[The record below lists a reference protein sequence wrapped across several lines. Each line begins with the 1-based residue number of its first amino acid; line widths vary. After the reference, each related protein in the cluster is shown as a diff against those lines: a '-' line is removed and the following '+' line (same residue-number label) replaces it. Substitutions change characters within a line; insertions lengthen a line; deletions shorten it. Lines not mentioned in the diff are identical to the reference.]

1 MKAKKLI
8 ALTMSIILCLLIY
21 TPAYATIPSGSVEHT
36 VTILSGNGKLL
47 KNKDETYADN
57 HITLN
62 DLDDLDQ
69 IDEIQYQVVD
79 GENLK
84 DMIDYS
90 NADGTIYTATMNDK
104 LIAKLNNIPSGK
116 RPRWREVGFIT
127 STRVANHLLSL
138 VEAAGY
144 EFTSGYT
151 DLFDYLPVGV
161 QQLLVFLPNEEGY
174 SFSHFEDQDGNKFSL
189 STPITRDIV
198 LTPVYT
204 SEPVIDSI
212 DKTEDVFHQVRFL
225 SGEGKIEYVKLQR
238 NWDEGYNYCEG
249 YREIEYFDDIV
260 IDGKRVTDRSD
271 VIQSFAILQ
280 SHDFPVAFNLLL
292 EKEAD
297 CIEHLNNKDLIGAI
311 FELDESIE
319 IASKFMF
326 SSPYYYQE
334 EVRPYSISLLAFLS
348 NFTINSEK
356 LSDVLINLLL
366 DMQTALLNWNNYSDE
381 EKDSFISECLDTI
394 SAFEN
399 TARSFQSTYYAYM
412 TPNDNKEY
420 RFSGT
425 NLEYWVRD
433 DIYHLYH
440 ETDEFDRASL
450 YDGFAPTNKIVF
462 IPPEGYEFD
471 HFEDQYGNVFEPDTV
486 VTEDLVLTPIFRE
499 LHEYHLTITKGEGD
513 MRLYYRSYNEE
524 THRSESTNDPIDE
537 VSIRF
542 WRDVYSYE
550 IERKDGLHKMSG
562 SNYTDIGLKLRGV
575 TFEESL
581 YAKQNWEQI
590 TVYDD
595 YDNILFIPPDN
606 CVFDHF
612 EDETGTVWEFGTELT
627 KDTVVT
633 PIYKS
638 TLIDATI
645 NVVTEDNSNE
655 EFDITLLRS
664 FKNNLEELFDKGD
677 YDGTL
682 QEYLNDKN
690 SYHFNENDWIIDEN
704 GFITKYIGDFDRMLG
719 IPDSINGIKVT
730 GVATDAFEEFH
741 EKYFET
747 NPDSDESEFFY
758 TPIALWI
765 PKTVTNFSEGISN
778 EGIIQQYKDSLFSE
792 IRSQLEAEGKTE
804 EEQETILRYY
814 EDVISL
820 TIEESGTNDAT
831 PLIYLPISY
840 VVVEDGNKN
849 YVSRAGSLYT
859 KDYSTLLYIS
869 CAAKLDN
876 LGSYG
881 SYTFETVGLEIPSKV
896 EKISAFA
903 TFNAVYQEYSGFYP
917 IYAYGNTTFQNY
929 LSYLVLKLN
938 FPEENF
944 IEELCM
950 NKFGMTM
957 QELEEKIN
965 FFYNPPDESEEAF
978 DRAAQEAFA
987 DALAAGVIDEN
998 GDPTGTASEMVDF
1011 MLPYYT
1017 QWLDENPDYYFTDTA
1032 LQLSM
1037 IKDGIIDVESGEYL
1051 VSESEVFAWQKA
1063 YIEYYS
1069 NGAITLDQEMNL
1081 IPNFT
1086 PEEREQIDAK
1096 LQIIADQN
1104 SLNLEETREGLI
1116 LAYSIAS
1123 FVMITNPENVE
1134 TAREPFLELLHSI
1147 SPDMSQE
1154 DIEENLEFFNMLV
1167 QSHPEYN
1174 GQINRYGKVSQAN
1187 PFITGINFYDTYTYT
1202 AYLTDIPERY
1212 VTPEAVEIK
1221 PADNMMSG
1229 TIHLRLKRGNIEIET
1244 VDSNDTS
1251 RQLEADYIIYD
1262 SEGNEVARLST
1273 TDGLIAGYGNLTYG
1287 TYTIVQT
1294 SVENGYMRNT
1304 DIKTASIE
1312 EDGDVIRVRF
1322 ENHTINNMYS
1332 VRIPKTVVLDGST
1345 GVGSCIV
1352 SVMGTIDSTRQ
1363 ITVTPEQVT
1372 FSLEEQN
1379 AVVDKKSPIEATIES
1394 NKTKWLS
1401 SDLSETEWSSI
1412 VWNISAPLT
1421 AGCWYGRTNIIIQI
1435 KEKE

>member
-1 MKAKKLI
+1 
-8 ALTMSIILCLLIY
+8 MSIVLCLLIY
-21 TPAYATIPSGSVEHT
+21 TPAYAVIPNGSVEHT

-47 KNKDETYADN
+47 KNKDESFVDN
-57 HITLN
+57 HIK
-62 DLDDLDQ
+62 LDDLNSLEEAEQ
-69 IDEIQYQVVD
+69 VQYQVVD

-84 DMIDYS
+84 DMLDYS
-90 NADGTIYTATMNDK
+90 NCDGTIYTASFNSNM
-104 LIAKLNNIPSGK
+104 IAKLNIDNSL

-127 STRVANHLLSL
+127 STRVAKHLLSL
-138 VEAAGY
+138 VEAAGF
-144 EFTSGYT
+144 EFTSNYT
-151 DLFDYLPVGV
+151 DIYSYLPTGV
-161 QQLLVFLPNEEGY
+161 HQLLVFLPNEEGY
-174 SFSHFEDQDGNKFSL
+174 SFSHFEDQDGNIFKL
-189 STPITRDIV
+189 NDPVTRDLMLTPIYTTD
-198 LTPVYT
+198 PV
-204 SEPVIDSI
+204 DDMI
-212 DKTEDVFHQVRFL
+212 DKTEEIFHL
-225 SGEGKIEYVKLQR
+225 IKYEAGEGTVEYVKTER
-238 NWDEGYNYCEG
+238 DWDAGVNHCTG
-249 YREIEYFDDIV
+249 YREIDCFYDIV
-260 IDGKRVTDRSD
+260 KDGKKINDRAD
-271 VIQSFAILQ
+271 VIQSYAIYQ
-280 SHDFPVAFNLLL
+280 DHDFPVAFNLLL
-292 EKEAD
+292 KKED
-297 CIEHLNNKDLIGAI
+297 NCVEYLNNRDLYGAI
-311 FELDESIE
+311 NELDESIE
-319 IASKFMF
+319 IASKYMF

-334 EVRPYSISLLAFLS
+334 NVRPYSISLLAFLS
-348 NFTINSEK
+348 NFTYNSKK
-356 LSDVLINLLL
+356 LSDILMDLLVDL
-366 DMQTALLNWNNYSDE
+366 QYAYMNWDSYPE
-381 EKDSFISECLDTI
+381 ESKNEFITKCTDTI
-394 SAFEN
+394 TQFEN
-399 TARSFQSTYYAYM
+399 TARNFVDLYYSYT
-412 TPNDNKEY
+412 TPSDEKEY

-440 ETDEFDRASL
+440 ETDEFDRAVL
-450 YDGFAPTNKIVF
+450 YDGFWPTNKVVF

-471 HFEDQYGNVFEPDTV
+471 HFVDQYGNEFDPNTNI
-486 VTEDLVLTPIFRE
+486 TEDLVLTPVYRE
-499 LHEYHLTITKGEGD
+499 LHEYHLTITKGEGSL
-513 MRLYYRSYNEE
+513 RLYYRVYNEE
-524 THRSESTNDPIDE
+524 TNRTESFNDPVDELSIKLWRGKYTCEIDKHGE
-537 VSIRF
+537 AYTASSNS
-542 WRDVYSYE
+542 SYTE
-550 IERKDGLHKMSG
+550 MGLEPHG
-562 SNYTDIGLKLRGV
+562 ITL
-575 TFEESL
+575 EESL
-581 YAKQNWEQI
+581 YARSYWDQI
-590 TVYDD
+590 TAYG
-595 YDNILFIPPDN
+595 DNTYYLFIPPDN

-612 EDETGTVWEFGTELT
+612 EDETGAVWEYGTELT
-627 KDTVVT
+627 KDTTVT

-638 TLIDATI
+638 TLVDTTI

-655 EFDITLLRS
+655 EFDITLLRV
-664 FKNNLEELFDKGD
+664 FKNPLAEAFDKGD
-677 YDGTL
+677 YDGTFL
-682 QEYLNDKN
+682 EYLNDKQ
-690 SYHFNENDWIIDEN
+690 SYHFDENDWIIDEN
-704 GFITKYIGDFDRMLG
+704 GFITDYTGELVKMLG
-719 IPDSINGIKVT
+719 IPDTINGITVT
-730 GVATDAFEEFH
+730 GVATDAFSSL
-741 EKYFET
+741 Y
-747 NPDSDESEFFY
+747 DRYLESYDDPHQSEAAY
-758 TPIALWI
+758 DYYSSAIAIWI
-765 PKTVTNFSEGISN
+765 PKTVTNFSEGITN
-778 EGIIQQYKDSLFSE
+778 EKTIEQYKEELYSN
-792 IRSQLEAEGKTE
+792 IRSSLASQGKNE

-849 YVSRAGSLYT
+849 YISRAGSLYT

-881 SYTFETVGLEIPSKV
+881 SYTFETVGLEIPRKV

-938 FPEENF
+938 FLEENF
-944 IEELCM
+944 IEDLCM

-965 FFYNPPDESEEAF
+965 FFYNPPDDVEESFEEYEQRAF
-978 DRAAQEAFA
+978 TDAQN
-987 DALAAGVIDEN
+987 AGLFDEN
-998 GDPTGTASEMVDF
+998 GDPLVPVSELAAF
-1011 MLPYYT
+1011 IIPYYME
-1017 QWLDENPDYYFTDTA
+1017 WLDNNPEYYFTEFG
-1032 LQLSM
+1032 LQFSM
-1037 IKDGIIDVESGEYL
+1037 YNEGIMDVETNEYL
-1051 VSESEVFAWQKA
+1051 VSETEAFEWQKA
-1063 YIEYYS
+1063 YIESHS

-1086 PEEREQIDAK
+1086 PEEQEQIEAK

-1123 FVMITNPENVE
+1123 FVMITNPENAE
-1134 TAREPFLELLHSI
+1134 AAKEPFLELLHSI

-1212 VTPEAVEIK
+1212 VTPETVEIK

-1262 SEGNEVARLST
+1262 SEGNEVAKLST

-1304 DIKTASIE
+1304 DVKTASIE

-1345 GVGSCIV
+1345 GVGSCVV

-1363 ITVTPEQVT
+1363 ITITPEQAT
-1372 FSLEEQN
+1372 FSLEEHN
-1379 AVVDKKSPIEATIES
+1379 AIVDKKSPIEATIAS
-1394 NKTKWLS
+1394 DKTKWLS
-1401 SDLSETEWSSI
+1401 SDLSETEWSST

-1421 AGCWYGRTNIIIQI
+1421 AGCWYGRTNIIITI
-1435 KEKE
+1435 KEKD